1 MKALEPGVEVDGFL
15 VGQMMHKGGMA
26 LIYETRYADGR
37 DAPFPMVMKVPRMTA
52 GDGAE
57 TIVSF
62 EVEHQMMQALD
73 GPHVPYL
80 VAAGDLSVLPYLV
93 MEYVPGRTLDHWLDQ
108 TLQGTPVPALE
119 LARLGAAVA
128 NAAHDMHQQNA
139 VHLDLKPATSSSA
152 TPPPARP
159 TTRRCTRCCWTS
171 ACPSTPTTPTC
182 WPRSCAR
189 PSARRPTC
197 RPSRWWACAA
207 TRAATCS
214 PSA

>member
-108 TLQGTPVPALE
+108 TLQGTPE
-119 LARLGAAVA
+119 IGR
-128 NAAHDMHQQNA
+128 AH
-139 VHLDLKPATSSSA
+139 V
-152 TPPPARP
+152 
-159 TTRRCTRCCWTS
+159 
-171 ACPSTPTTPTC
+171 
-182 WPRSCAR
+182 
-189 PSARRPTC
+189 
-197 RPSRWWACAA
+197 
-207 TRAATCS
+207 
-214 PSA
+214 